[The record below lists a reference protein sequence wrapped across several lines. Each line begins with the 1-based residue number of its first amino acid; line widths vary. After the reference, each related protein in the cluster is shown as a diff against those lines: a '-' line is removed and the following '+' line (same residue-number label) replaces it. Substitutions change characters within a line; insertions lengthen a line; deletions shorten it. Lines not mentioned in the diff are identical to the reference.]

1 MNSAPT
7 SSARGLAS
15 YKSTRER
22 MNYAPT
28 QSNHNPSAR
37 GWPPTNAPCRRPP
50 FMPGTGARA
59 KHRADSLQHTSCRS
73 SPRERMNYARNH
85 NPSARGGPPTKAPCR
100 YSPFMPGTGAR
111 ANELRSNPIKTQP
124 FGQGLASYKSTR
136 RSSPFMLGTGARAKH
151 RADSLQHTSCR
162 SSPRER
168 MNYAPSHNPSAR
180 GWPPTK
186 APCRRSPFMPG
197 TGARANELR
206 A

>member
-1 MNSAPT
+1 VQENHKIAFNTQAVGAHPLCPERVPERMNSAPT

-85 NPSARGGPPTKAPCR
+85 NPSARG
-100 YSPFMPGTGAR
+100 
-111 ANELRSNPIKTQP
+111 
-124 FGQGLASYKSTR
+124 LASYKCTR
-136 RSSPFMLGTGARAKH
+136 RSSPFMLGTGARA
-151 RADSLQHTSCR
+151 
-162 SSPRER
+162 
-168 MNYAPSHNPSAR
+168 
-180 GWPPTK
+180 
-186 APCRRSPFMPG
+186 
-197 TGARANELR
+197 NELSSNPTTTLR
-206 A
+206 PEG